1 MASPWSLQKELCGLA
16 KARTID
22 EALKRLGLMEAPCS
36 KATLEEVHG
45 WTRSGSE
52 TFTYA
57 FRLVLPDG
65 AHELLLKAIVAF
77 SLTRSLGELNNEWL
91 RRREILASEGINTPT
106 LHYAGKAL
114 LVEQFIPKKL
124 SNYLKRHSSG
134 TTRLVDQVLQLAA
147 VLERHEFCP
156 ISPFNGLRTDGA
168 DVFVVNFGQDLGPPA
183 CAKRHD
189 GRLLK
194 EAIRWLE
201 DTSGRPVDKRRAKA
215 VYAFHAEPRHHAP
228 NEGTTWS

>member
-16 KARTID
+16 KTRTVD
-22 EALKRLGLMEAPCS
+22 EALKRLGLVDPPCS

-52 TFTYA
+52 TFTYG
-57 FRLVLPDG
+57 FRIVPPSG
-65 AHELLLKAIVAF
+65 APQELLLKAIVAF

-91 RRREILASEGINTPT
+91 RRRQILASEGIKTPT
-106 LHYAGKAL
+106 LHFAGKAL

-124 SNYLKRHSSG
+124 SSHLKR
-134 TTRLVDQVLQLAA
+134 TRAGSTHLVDQVLQLAA

-183 CAKRHD
+183 CAKHHD

-201 DTSGRPVDKRRAKA
+201 EKCGRTVDKRRAKA
-215 VYAFHAEPRHHAP
+215 VYSFYADPRD
-228 NEGTTWS
+228 EETTWS

>member
-16 KARTID
+16 KTRSVD
-22 EALKRLGLMEAPCS
+22 EALKRLGLIETRSS

-45 WTRSGSE
+45 WTRSGAE

-57 FRLVLPDG
+57 FRLVLPNG
-65 AHELLLKAIVAF
+65 ARDLLLKAIVAF
-77 SLTRSLGELNNEWL
+77 SMSRSLGDLNNEWL
-91 RRREILASEGINTPT
+91 NRRQLLEDEGIKTPE
-106 LHYAGKAL
+106 LHFAGKAL

-124 SNYLKRHSSG
+124 SSHLKRTRAG
-134 TTRLVDQVLQLAA
+134 TAHLVDQVLQIAA

-156 ISPFNGLRTDGA
+156 MSAFNGLRTDGA

-189 GRLLK
+189 GWLFK
-194 EAIRWLE
+194 EAVQWLE
-201 DTSGRPVDKRRAKA
+201 DKSGRPVDRRRAKA
-215 VYAFHAEPRHHAP
+215 VYAFHAEPR
-228 NEGTTWS
+228 NEETTWS